1 MVWKRKLCI
10 AAKEEIAQLLK
21 EAAPNGAGLR
31 GNERDGTSSSDRGLK
46 LKKKSGGN
54 SFLKK
59 RGRGEASN
67 EGLDF

>member
-21 EAAPNGAGLR
+21 EAAPDGAGLR

-46 LKKKSGGN
+46 LKKKKGGGQL
-54 SFLKK
+54 SEKE
-59 RGRGEASN
+59 R
-67 EGLDF
+67 